1 MGPVPTPALTDGALR
16 PRRGRIRYP
25 GIMRGAR
32 EAQDRLELA
41 SRVLAYADALHNL
54 ARYLARSE
62 ADAEDLVQ
70 ETYVRA
76 LASADR
82 LEAGANLKAWL
93 FRILRNA
100 FLSRLRRARHDPTV
114 GGLDTVAPDV
124 GPPTGEAL
132 RGDAELEAM
141 RRIVGAEIEAAL
153 RALGE
158 DARTAVL
165 LDLEGFSEAEM
176 ANILGCARG
185 TVKSRL
191 SRARAELRERLA
203 RYARTEP
210 P

>member
-1 MGPVPTPALTDGALR
+1 
-16 PRRGRIRYP
+16 
-25 GIMRGAR
+25 MRAR
-32 EAQDRLELA
+32 DAQDRLELA
-41 SRVLAYADALHNL
+41 SQALAYADALHNL
-54 ARYLARSE
+54 ARHLVHSE

-76 LASADR
+76 LAASDR
-82 LEAGANLKAWL
+82 LEAGANLKPWL

-100 FLSRLRRARHDPTV
+100 FLSRLRHERHDPTV
-114 GGLDTVAPDV
+114 AGLDTVASHV
-124 GPPTGEAL
+124 GPAASEAL
-132 RGDAELEAM
+132 GGDPELETM
-141 RRIVGAEIEAAL
+141 RRVVGAEIEAAL

-176 ANILGCARG
+176 ASILCCAPG

-191 SRARAELRERLA
+191 SRARAALRARLA
-203 RYARTEP
+203 EHARTEP